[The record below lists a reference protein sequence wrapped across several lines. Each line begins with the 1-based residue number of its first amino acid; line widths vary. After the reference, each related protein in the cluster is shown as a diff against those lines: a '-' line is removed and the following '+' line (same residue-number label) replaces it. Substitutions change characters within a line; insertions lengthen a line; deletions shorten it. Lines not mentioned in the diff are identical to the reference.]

1 MRLFNPINLVPLTLI
16 FAATTATAQII
27 PDNSL
32 GSENSVV
39 TPNVNIRGIP
49 SDRIDGG
56 AVRGSNLFHSFEEF
70 NVEEGRGAYFSN
82 PDNIINILTRVTGG
96 NISEILG
103 TLGVLGNANLFL
115 INPSGI
121 VFGPNAR
128 LDVGGSFFAS
138 TADGIL
144 FENGFEFAASNP
156 EAPPLLTINIPIGLN
171 IRENPGT
178 IVNQATLTTLE
189 DGSSLRNDAGFLVP
203 QGLNIPQNKTLALVG
218 GDVLFNNGVAISPG
232 SQIELGGL
240 SEPGII
246 ELANVGK
253 NANTPILQFP
263 NNIQRGNVAL
273 TNQSQINVRSNEGR
287 DINIKARN
295 FEMSGGSIIRAG
307 FDQGLGVA
315 EARGGDI
322 NINAQENVLL
332 ADNSFISNIID
343 IDSFGE
349 PGDINIE
356 TSSLLMENGAEI
368 SASTFG
374 PGNSGSVSILATNS
388 VELSNATIFSSAAVG
403 AVGNGGTVEIIT
415 ENLLLSN
422 GSQVITDTSGEGNA
436 GNITV
441 QAKSIE
447 ITGSSPDDS
456 EIISG
461 FFADVMETGIGNGGT
476 ITIETEQLLLSDGAR
491 ISSSTFGQGNAGL
504 VSILATDSVELLGSS
519 IISNVVEGGTGN
531 ANTVNIETRNLLV
544 SGGSQIQSLTF
555 GNGDAGN
562 INIKA
567 ESIELTGT
575 SADGLESSIIT
586 ASSRS
591 GEGNSGNIII
601 EAERL
606 RITDGSGII
615 ASATGR
621 GNAGT
626 IFIKATDI
634 QLFGFAPNSTNPSF
648 LSASVEEQ
656 GTGNSGNIIIETA
669 RLLLEDGGLI
679 RVRNTANT
687 PGNSG
692 QVLIIASE
700 SVRLNNAVGI
710 NTDTVGPTNAA
721 PITIFTR
728 SLSIEGRSGIAANSG
743 TPENPTETGQGGEIS
758 IFASEEVQLRGGNQ
772 TDETAIISSVTFGG
786 GRAGKVRIE
795 TGQLVVDKG
804 LISVLSNDTASGNA
818 GNIEVFASDFVEL
831 SRVQSGLLAA
841 TDGVGNA
848 GNITVETPE
857 LVLKDEASIGVGSLS
872 GSGNAGNIRIESNQL
887 FIQDEANV
895 LAATTDGGGDAGNIN
910 INSSESV
917 EIRGRGSIIATTQ
930 GSGNAGN
937 VRIETEQFQ
946 LRDGGSVNV
955 DSTASGIPGNI
966 DISANETLLNNQAQL
981 NASSEAGQGGNIRLQ
996 SDDIRL
1002 LNESRIFAS
1011 GSDSGQTFEGN
1022 VDIDTNLL
1030 VLLQQSRILTDAF
1043 NPTGG
1048 SNITIRPL
1056 GNSELGLLQS
1066 QDSIINAAGELSI
1079 DDTLNFDPPETP
1091 EVEFID
1097 PRTLIAQDPCKQGQ
1111 DSEFIITGRG
1121 GIAPNPTQALT
1132 SIEGLVELESP
1143 LIQPVTPQSNFSSE
1157 PPQQQSQNRENNSE
1171 NNTVDSRE
1179 IIPARGWIKNENG
1192 DIILVGYDPTQTGV
1206 QRQQYNPL
1214 SCQS

>member
-1 MRLFNPINLVPLTLI
+1 M
-16 FAATTATAQII
+16 
-27 PDNSL
+27 

-39 TPNVNIRGIP
+39 TPNVNIRGIN
-49 SDRIDGG
+49 SERIDGG
-56 AVRGSNLFHSFEEF
+56 AVRGGNLFHSFREF
-70 NVEEGRGAYFSN
+70 NVDEGQGAYFSN
-82 PDNIINILTRVTGG
+82 PDNIVNILTRVTGG
-96 NISEILG
+96 NVSEVLG

-115 INPSGI
+115 INPAGI

-128 LDVGGSFFAS
+128 LDVGGSFFAT
-138 TADGIL
+138 TADGVL
-144 FENGFEFAASNP
+144 FDGFEFAANNP

-178 IVNQATLTTLE
+178 IVNQATVTTLE
-189 DGSSLRNDAGFLVP
+189 DGNSLRDEAGFLVP
-203 QGLNIPQNKTLALVG
+203 QGLNVPQNQTLALVG

-232 SQIELGGL
+232 SNIELGGL
-240 SEPGII
+240 SEPGIVQI
-246 ELANVGK
+246 NPDNSL
-253 NANTPILQFP
+253 TFP
-263 NNIQRGNVAL
+263 DNIRRGNVAL

-287 DINIKARN
+287 DININARN
-295 FEMSGGSIIRAG
+295 FEMSERSIIRAG
-307 FDQGLGVA
+307 FDEGLGFA
-315 EARGGDI
+315 EARGGDV

-332 ADNSFISNIID
+332 ADNSLISNIID
-343 IDSFGE
+343 IDSLGE

-356 TSSLLMENGAEI
+356 TSSLFMENGADI

-388 VELSNATIFSSAAVG
+388 VELSNSTIFSSAELG
-403 AVGNGGTVEIIT
+403 AAGNGGTVEIIT
-415 ENLLLSN
+415 GNLLLSN

-447 ITGSSPDDS
+447 LTGSSPNDS
-456 EIISG
+456 EILSG
-461 FFADVMETGIGNGGT
+461 FFADVNEAAIGNGGT
-476 ITIETEQLLLSDGAR
+476 ITIETEQLRLNDGAQ
-491 ISSSTFGQGNAGL
+491 ISSSTFGLGNAGL

-519 IISNVVEGGTGN
+519 IISNVAEGGTGN

-555 GNGDAGN
+555 GNGNAGN

-591 GEGNSGNIII
+591 GEGNAGNIVI

-606 RITDGSGII
+606 RITDGSGIL
-615 ASATGR
+615 ADATGR

-626 IFIKATDI
+626 IFIRATDI
-634 QLFGFAPNSTNPSF
+634 QLRGFTTNSTAPS
-648 LSASVEEQ
+648 AITANIEDE

-679 RVRNTANT
+679 RVNTTANT

-692 QVLIIASE
+692 QVLIIASK
-700 SVRLNNAVGI
+700 SVTLNNAVGI
-710 NTDTVGPTNAA
+710 DTDSLGSRDAA

-728 SLSIEGRSGIAANSG
+728 SLSIEGRSGIVANSG
-743 TPENPTETGQGGEIS
+743 TLENPTETGQGGEIS
-758 IFASEEVQLRGGNQ
+758 IFASSQVQLRGGNQ
-772 TDETAIISSVTFGG
+772 SDETAIISSVTFGG
-786 GRAGKVRIE
+786 GRAGKIRIE

-831 SRVQSGLLAA
+831 SRLQSGLLAG

-848 GNITVETPE
+848 GNITVETPR
-857 LVLKDEASIGVGSLS
+857 LVLKDEASVGVGSLS
-872 GSGNAGNIRIESNQL
+872 GSGNAGNITIESNQL

-937 VRIETEQFQ
+937 VRIETEQFRV
-946 LRDGGSVNV
+946 RDGGSVNV
-955 DSTASGIPGNI
+955 SSTASGIPGNI
-966 DISANETLLNNQAQL
+966 NISANETLLDNQSQL
-981 NASSEAGQGGNIRLQ
+981 RASSEAGQGGNIRLQ
-996 SDDIRL
+996 SDDVRL
-1002 LNESRIFAS
+1002 FNESRILAS
-1011 GSDSGQTFEGN
+1011 GSESGQTFEGN
-1022 VDIDTNLL
+1022 IEIDANLL
-1030 VLLQQSRILTDAF
+1030 LLLGSSGIITDAF

-1048 SNITIRPL
+1048 SNINIRPL
-1056 GNSELGLLQS
+1056 GSSQLGLLQS
-1066 QDSIINAAGELSI
+1066 TDSIISAAGELSI
-1079 DDTLNFDPPETP
+1079 DNTLNFDPL
-1091 EVEFID
+1091 EVPQVEVVD
-1097 PRTLIAQDPCKQGQ
+1097 PATLIAQDPCKQGQ

-1121 GIAPNPTQALT
+1121 GIAPNPTQSLT
-1132 SIEGLVELESP
+1132 SIEGLIELESP
-1143 LIQPVTPQSNFSSE
+1143 LIEPVTPQVNHSPQPS
-1157 PPQQQSQNRENNSE
+1157 QQQLQKRENNI
-1171 NNTVDSRE
+1171 VDSRT
-1179 IIPARGWIKNENG
+1179 IVPARGWIENENG
-1192 DIILVGYDPTQTGV
+1192 DIILVGYDPTKTGV
-1206 QRQQYNPL
+1206 RRRQYNPL

>member
-1 MRLFNPINLVPLTLI
+1 MRLLNPINLVPLTLI
-16 FAATTATAQII
+16 AATQLTATAQIV

-39 TPNVNIRGIP
+39 TPNVNIRGIN

-56 AVRGSNLFHSFEEF
+56 AVRGNNLFHSFEEF
-70 NVEEGRGAYFSN
+70 NVEVGRGAYFSN
-82 PDNIINILTRVTGG
+82 PDNIVNILTRVTGD
-96 NISEILG
+96 NISQILG

-115 INPSGI
+115 INPNGI
-121 VFGPNAR
+121 VFGPNAS

-138 TADGIL
+138 TADGIV

-156 EAPPLLTINIPIGLN
+156 EAPPLLTINIPVGLN
-171 IRENPGT
+171 LRENPGR
-178 IVNQATLTTLE
+178 IVNQASLTTSD
-189 DGSSLRNDAGFLVP
+189 DGSTIRDDAGFLVP
-203 QGLNIPQNKTLALVG
+203 QGLNVPQNKTLALVG
-218 GDVLFNNGVAISPG
+218 GDVLFNNGVVISPG
-232 SQIELGGL
+232 SNIELGGL

-246 ELANVGK
+246 ELANVG
-253 NANTPILQFP
+253 ANGRLVLQFP
-263 NNIQRGNVAL
+263 NNIQRANVAL

-287 DINIKARN
+287 DININARN
-295 FEMSGGSIIRAG
+295 FEMSERSIIRAG
-307 FDQGLGVA
+307 FDEGLGFA
-315 EARGGDI
+315 EARGGDV
-322 NINAQENVLL
+322 NINTQENVFL

-343 IDSFGE
+343 IDSLGE

-356 TSSLLMENGAEI
+356 TSSLFMENGADI
-368 SASTFG
+368 STSTFG

-388 VELSNATIFSSAAVG
+388 VELSNATIFSSAEVG
-403 AVGNGGTVEIIT
+403 AVGNAGTVEIIT

-422 GSQVITDTSGEGNA
+422 GSQVITDTLGEGNA

-441 QAKSIE
+441 TAKSIE
-447 ITGSSPDDS
+447 LTGSSPNDS
-456 EIISG
+456 EILSG
-461 FFADVMETGIGNGGT
+461 FFADVNRTANGNGGT
-476 ITIETEQLLLSDGAR
+476 ITIETEQLRLSDGAR
-491 ISSSTFGQGNAGL
+491 ISSTTFGEGNAGFL
-504 VSILATDSVELLGSS
+504 SILATDSVELLGSI
-519 IISNVVEGGTGN
+519 IISNVAENAVGN
-531 ANTVNIETRNLLV
+531 GSTVNIETRNLLV
-544 SGGSQIQSLTF
+544 SDGTQIQSLTF

-567 ESIELTGT
+567 ESIDITGT
-575 SADGLESSIIT
+575 STEGLQSSTIT

-606 RITDGSGII
+606 RITDGSGIL
-615 ASATGR
+615 ADATGR

-634 QLFGFAPNSTNPSF
+634 QLRGFAPNSTNPSF
-648 LSASVEEQ
+648 ISANIEDE

-669 RLLLEDGGLI
+669 RLLIENGGLI
-679 RVRNTANT
+679 RVNTTANT
-687 PGNSG
+687 PENSG

-786 GRAGKVRIE
+786 GRAGKIRIE

-818 GNIEVFASDFVEL
+818 GNIEVLASDFVEL
-831 SRVQSGLLAA
+831 SRVQSGLLAGTA
-841 TDGVGNA
+841 GVGNA

-895 LAATTDGGGDAGNIN
+895 LAATTDGSGDAGNIN
-910 INSSESV
+910 ISSSELV
-917 EIRGRGSIIATTQ
+917 EIRGRGSIIAASQ

-946 LRDGGSVNV
+946 LDDGGSVNV

-966 DISANETLLNNQAQL
+966 NISANQTLLNNQAQL
-981 NASSEAGQGGNIRLQ
+981 NASSEAGQGGNILLQ

-1022 VDIDTNLL
+1022 VDIDANLL

-1048 SNITIRPL
+1048 SNINIRPL

-1097 PRTLIAQDPCKQGQ
+1097 PAALIAQDPCKQGQ
-1111 DSEFIITGRG
+1111 NSEFIITGRG
-1121 GIAPNPTQALT
+1121 GIAPDPTQPL
-1132 SIEGLVELESP
+1132 SITQGLIEWESF
-1143 LIQPVTPQSNFSSE
+1143 ITEPVTSQPNHSSE
-1157 PPQQQSQNRENNSE
+1157 PRQQQSQKRE
-1171 NNTVDSRE
+1171 NNTVDSRT
-1179 IIPARGWIKNENG
+1179 IVPARGWIKNENG
-1192 DIILVGYDPTQTGV
+1192 DIILVGYDPTKTGV
-1206 QRQQYNPL
+1206 QRPLNNPPT
-1214 SCQS
+1214 CQP